1 MGFFSRKISAGDKND
16 THEMV
21 DAKIHVMQHD
31 LDEIAKNG
39 HVEIEPAHQEK
50 STQQKPVSSK
60 PPEEESLPV
69 DSPFSQSIYP
79 PTTPEAPAPSLET
92 PQAPFDAPQQ
102 ESLREE
108 EEVQTAPST
117 RPSEPLN
124 LPTFQGAQTPSPRE
138 FTHLNIGKQAV
149 STAYYEKSSE
159 SKLSPTE
166 SLKSPSASQESL
178 RSGIWPV
185 EAPAETT
192 PTKRVALKKTTPKKI
207 SLRKTP
213 TDKKVMSDNI
223 ILKERWGWKHLLL
236 TVVILGTISGGAFYF
251 WKTRFFQE
259 SMDSLAIVH
268 PNIPDISSNDE
279 EINNL
284 NTKPDASFPFSTTN
298 ANPFLVDV
306 ETETVSTLRKQ
317 LMENAEAMKQA
328 NMTGPVPFSVVD
340 KTNTPIAFFIFAS
353 IFNLG
358 LSGDLLNSLDNNFT
372 LSLFLDNG
380 EPRTILSITAKNPD
394 DAHKYLSLSEKTLP
408 LSLKNIL
415 LVETP
420 PTVPTAAFSTTSYKS
435 ATIRYF
441 NFSIETPLSFDYTFI
456 DNTLIIGTSK
466 NAERAGIDAILNSKK

>member
-1 MGFFSRKISAGDKND
+1 MGFFSKKISAGDKND

-39 HVEIEPAHQEK
+39 HVEIEPDHQEK
-50 STQQKPVSSK
+50 STQQRPISSK

-79 PTTPEAPAPSLET
+79 PTTLETPALSLET
-92 PQAPFDAPQQ
+92 PQAPSDAPQQ
-102 ESLREE
+102 ESLPED
-108 EEVQTAPST
+108 VQAVPPA

-124 LPTFQGAQTPSPRE
+124 LPTFQGAQVPAPRE
-138 FTHLNIGKQAV
+138 FMHLNIEKQAS
-149 STAYYEKSSE
+149 STAYEKPPE
-159 SKLSPTE
+159 PEPAPTE

-178 RSGIWPV
+178 RSGTWPV

-192 PTKRVALKKTTPKKI
+192 STKKGALKKTTPKKI

-223 ILKERWGWKHLLL
+223 ILKERWGWKHFLLI
-236 TVVILGTISGGAFYF
+236 VVILGTISGGAFYF

-259 SMDSLAIVH
+259 RMDSLAITH
-268 PNIPDISSNDE
+268 PNIPDISSNDTTDKLR
-279 EINNL
+279 N
-284 NTKPDASFPFSTTN
+284 KPDASLPFSTTN

-306 ETETVSTLRKQ
+306 ETETVSTLREQ
-317 LMENAEAMKQA
+317 LMKNAETMRQA

-358 LSGDLLNSLDNNFT
+358 LSGDLLNSLDNSFT

-380 EPRTILSITAKNPD
+380 EPRTTLTITTKNPT
-394 DAHKYLSLSEKTLP
+394 DAQKYLTASEKTLP

-415 LVETP
+415 LVDTP
-420 PTVPTAAFSTTSYKS
+420 PTAPAATFSTTSYKS
-435 ATIRYF
+435 TTIRYF
-441 NFSIETPLSFDYTFI
+441 NLSIETPLSFDYTFI

-466 NAERAGIDAILNSKK
+466 NAERASIDVILDSKK